1 MLQPSDKHA
10 SIQDI
15 RIGDSVVLEKTISES
30 DVYLFAGITGDFSPN
45 HVNERY
51 MKGSVYGTRIA
62 QGALVVG
69 FTSAAAAMFGI
80 KYGVDGVA
88 AGYDKLR
95 FLGPVFFGD
104 TIRIEYR
111 IARIDAERQRTHA
124 DIRVTN
130 QDGKLVLSGD
140 HLIKFLPYEAAKGTA
155 VSQASA

>member
-1 MLQPSDKHA
+1 MLQASNLHA
-10 SIQDI
+10 SIDDI
-15 RIGDSVVLEKTISES
+15 RVGDSVVLEKTISES

-51 MKGSVYGTRIA
+51 MKGSIYKTRIA

-95 FLGPVFFGD
+95 FVGPVFFGD

-111 IARIDAERQRTHA
+111 ISHIDRDRLRTHA
-124 DIRVTN
+124 ELKVTN
-130 QDGKLVLSGD
+130 QHGKLVLVGD
-140 HLIKFLPYEAAKGTA
+140 HLIKFLPYESAKEGA
-155 VSQASA
+155 

>member
-10 SIQDI
+10 SIDDI

-51 MKGSVYGTRIA
+51 MNGSIYKTRIA

-95 FLGPVFFGD
+95 FLGAVFFGD

-111 IARIDAERQRTHA
+111 VSRIDIERQRTHA
-124 DIRVTN
+124 ELRVTN
-130 QDGKLVLSGD
+130 QDGKLVLVGE
-140 HLIKFLPYEAAKGTA
+140 HLIKFLPYELEMETA
-155 VSQASA
+155 

>member
-10 SIQDI
+10 SIDDI
-15 RIGDSVVLEKTISES
+15 QVGDSVVLEKTISES
-30 DVYLFAGITGDFSPN
+30 DVYQFAGITGDFSPN

-51 MKGSVYGTRIA
+51 MQGSVYKTRIA

-104 TIRIEYR
+104 TLRIEYR
-111 IARIDAERQRTHA
+111 ISHIDREKQRTHA
-124 DIRVTN
+124 ELKVTN
-130 QDGKLVLSGD
+130 QHGKQVLAGD
-140 HLIKFLPYEAAKGTA
+140 HLIKFLPYEVITA
-155 VSQASA
+155 PS

>member
-1 MLQPSDKHA
+1 MLQPSEKHA
-10 SIQDI
+10 TIDDIQV
-15 RIGDSVVLEKTISES
+15 GDSVVLEKTISES

-51 MKGSVYGTRIA
+51 MKGSVYKTRIA

-111 IARIDAERQRTHA
+111 ISRIDREKQRTHA
-124 DIRVTN
+124 ELKVTN
-130 QDGKLVLSGD
+130 QDGKQILAGD
-140 HLIKFLPYEAAKGTA
+140 HLIKFLPYEAAKA
-155 VSQASA
+155 AA

>member
-10 SIQDI
+10 SIDDI
-15 RIGDSVVLEKTISES
+15 KIGDSVVLEKTISES
-30 DVYLFAGITGDFSPN
+30 DVYLFAGICGDFSPN

-51 MKGSVYGTRIA
+51 MKGSVYKTRIA

-88 AGYDKLR
+88 AGYDRIR

-104 TIRIEYR
+104 TIRVEYR
-111 IARIDAERQRTHA
+111 ISKIDREKLRTHA
-124 DIRVTN
+124 ELKVTN
-130 QDGKLVLSGD
+130 QDGRQVLAGD
-140 HLIKFLPYEAAKGTA
+140 HLIKFLPYDAGKGGA
-155 VSQASA
+155 

>member
-10 SIQDI
+10 SIDDI
-15 RIGDSVVLEKTISES
+15 NIGDSVVLEKTISES

-51 MKGSVYGTRIA
+51 MKGSIYKTRIA

-111 IARIDAERQRTHA
+111 ISRIDREKQRTHA
-124 DIRVTN
+124 ELKVIN
-130 QDGKLVLSGD
+130 QDGKLVLAGD
-140 HLIKFLPYEAAKGTA
+140 HLIKFLPYEPAKG
-155 VSQASA
+155 AS